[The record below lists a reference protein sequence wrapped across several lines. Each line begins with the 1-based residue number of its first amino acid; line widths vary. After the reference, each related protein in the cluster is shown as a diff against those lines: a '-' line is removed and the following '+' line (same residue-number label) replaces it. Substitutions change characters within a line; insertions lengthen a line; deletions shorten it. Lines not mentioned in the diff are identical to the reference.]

1 MMGLSGAE
9 LATTNQTREFK
20 QAEADEA
27 GSEYG
32 DEDDDDGRSPL
43 VIDHRSK
50 PRAFNLQQHVITP
63 PSEPEGCRRSK
74 RQPPS
79 GRSDDTAASQT
90 SPPHLSHTDSIAAM

>member
-1 MMGLSGAE
+1 MSAVAEGDLS
-9 LATTNQTREFK
+9 
-20 QAEADEA
+20 ADEA

-74 RQPPS
+74 RQRFQPLDYCPRPP
-79 GRSDDTAASQT
+79 GAVKRS
-90 SPPHLSHTDSIAAM
+90 